1 MTEQNKDRNA
11 PQEDD
16 QIASKAKGSGSENIL
31 RYWRKIK
38 DFFFAF
44 RKIILI
50 WAALLVFVAV
60 GIALGLDKRAIAFL
74 AVVLGIISQ
83 AFIGLLNLTSLI
95 PVVGPLIAK
104 VLALPLYWLLNALG
118 YFVSVIAIKKG
129 FSKDVLNYR
138 VLTVVFLI
146 GIVVGFIIGKLI

>member
-1 MTEQNKDRNA
+1 MEEEQKNTT
-11 PQEDD
+11 
-16 QIASKAKGSGSENIL
+16 SGAETPPSRDL
-31 RYWRKIK
+31 LHYWIKIK
-38 DFFFAF
+38 DFVFTF
-44 RKIILI
+44 RKIIII
-50 WAALLVFVAV
+50 WVALLIFVAV
-60 GIALGLDKRAIAFL
+60 GLALGLDKRAIAFL

-83 AFIGLLNLTSLI
+83 AFIGLLNLIGLI

-104 VLALPLYWLLNALG
+104 VLALPFYWLLNALG